1 MTIVVQKVFWFI
13 TVGDSLLHSRLNM
26 SASARPLRERVRKHY
41 DYLINE
47 LMVSSYVNVL
57 FQEKVLSSE
66 EKERLSAR
74 GGRQERAQDFV
85 DTLMHKS
92 ESSIHK
98 FFHIVRVHE
107 DKQPHI
113 YYDVFPQHKA
123 NEMQAQR
130 SVAAASLAALE
141 TETQGDAQWEELLVY
156 FSTL

>member
-1 MTIVVQKVFWFI
+1 
-13 TVGDSLLHSRLNM
+13 M

-98 FFHIVRVHE
+98 FFDIVREHE

-123 NEMQAQR
+123 NEMQAKR